1 MEPTGF
7 KHSHLIHT
15 FISLQ
20 LEDTFIEESKTGVHI
35 TDKAAIFNELRED
48 LSLHE
53 IFVKLMMIFVS

>member
-1 MEPTGF
+1 MDPTGL
-7 KHSHLIHT
+7 KHTHLHT
-15 FISLQ
+15 VISLQ
-20 LEDTFIEESKTGVHI
+20 LEDTFIEKSKTGVDI